1 MAVTSIEDV
10 RKQYPQYNDM
20 SDLDLAKGLHQRYYS
35 DMPLEEFTSKIGVE
49 YKEPEAPVAPAT
61 MGQRAEDILISGG
74 RGVLSGLQAISDS
87 FGVDNKASQAI
98 KGADTYLAD
107 LLSAQAK
114 KDDQEIAR
122 IIADAK
128 DKGVWENIKA
138 GLSALSVAPARNVT
152 NALGQ
157 AAPFALAA
165 LTSELSVPIGIAA
178 EGALGVA
185 TGLGATKDKIYN
197 EVKQGL
203 IDNGVNPDDAEKT
216 AHQAQSYDGENLDQI
231 ITGGLVGAGAM
242 AIGPAG
248 MLGKRLAGRILKTG
262 AEEAEAGFVGRAAA
276 GAAKGAGAM
285 GVQGAQG
292 QIAANI
298 AQQREGLETP
308 TFAGVTGEAT
318 QAAITGGLLGGLTE
332 GFLARQSHPVH
343 EDLAAQDKE
352 LREAVTLY
360 NQDRNADVPQS
371 PMLLLEDQ
379 TGNRVLEFADQHRD
393 SIPVLGYILDSNA
406 PRDIKID
413 LIKKKIGESF
423 EFSPNPPVP
432 VTGRI
437 ALPAPEKG
445 SVAPHEAYN
454 MLVDE
459 GVTLD
464 DLRYEK
470 TPGGNM
476 RLMSGDEKVLTA
488 PIRFRSEREANV
500 LIEALRKEN
509 DLRKEADYEDVSKE
523 YKDKR
528 KSAMTAAL
536 AGAAREINSPFYP
549 VKLTDVERLNPK
561 LAQDVRISRQRE
573 GAENVDAP
581 ATMDELRHRGADR
594 ETLDKLAVEQKPITG
609 GSDRI
614 RPEYEEEVLGPRPLE
629 PVPTARTEEE
639 LGAMELPEVTGG
651 EEAARRVYKKGKGSK
666 KNKQIEE
673 PVDQPVEEPIKQ
685 PVEEPIVA
693 TGRRPVR
700 PEYPVLPKQEPPAR
714 PDPEALSK
722 AKDVIQSRLDRVRG
736 STEQGRIISDSLQ
749 KALDGGEFTPEQMV
763 TAFNAADVSA
773 RLLGKTAS
781 DPHAFE
787 FVNRVMFGSGEAYG
801 KRVPPS
807 EKVRGLVQLALRERA
822 EGERGN
828 VSRTASHEAFHVLQ
842 DILAKYDPAGSRII
856 KESFSGAKSFD
867 DINPSLLSKLKLI
880 KDPTTGDS
888 LYDMMKR
895 DVPQTIFDDLGSNQA
910 QRERELQAY
919 VFEHLDDAMSK
930 GAKMTGLGNAFTR
943 LLNYV
948 RDFKDRF
955 GNLLKGQGFVNAEDV
970 LRQVSRGER
979 QAGLGEEGVR
989 VTKDKSTGT
998 ELSSAKKS
1006 PDTKGFM
1013 KEFTEST
1020 GDHPFDN
1027 YSRILGRTTVELSP
1041 FGKDTI
1047 HLSDIR
1053 SLEPKSG
1060 AGTEA
1065 IKYLTELADAYNVKI
1080 QGDAK
1085 AYLNDKKYVTSS
1097 KKLADWYKKN
1107 GFKIGRG
1114 NEDEG
1119 YPITYSPKVSS
1130 EEEFSRA
1137 AAQVG
1142 ENVKEFEKWWGDS
1155 KATDETGKIV
1165 PWYSG
1170 THGLNEKGEPF
1181 KVFSKARSGSSPVMR
1196 LGRMTGP
1203 FFFSRNPEFASQ
1215 FGLRNLS
1222 AREMQG
1228 KDIEAGRV
1236 IPAFLSSQNPFDY
1249 ENKEHLA
1256 TILKDKDLAFDVRQG
1271 RVSPGLIGTGD
1282 WRSIEHPSVQRAIR
1296 NSGYDG
1302 FFVKEHIDIKEP
1314 TYNKEKGTM
1323 GVKFPPR
1330 IKTIEEKNL
1339 AVFDPK
1345 QIKGVF
1351 NEFKP
1356 GTAESAEFSKAIKKT
1371 GQEEEAKVNSKRFKD
1386 ISDRV
1391 REFFD
1396 PFANIKSVDVL
1407 RRFRNLLTGSVT
1419 QSETY
1424 AREMSDRIAKASPA
1438 DREAV
1443 YKFMTTRNA
1452 DAATIKDQRVREA
1465 AMKAKKS
1472 INDFAKQLVER
1483 KELTQ
1488 ESLDLYYDKYLPRL
1502 YMYFELTGR
1511 GMKTPLGGVSAQEYL
1526 KNRNNELTEE
1536 ERSILGE
1543 IKDPAF
1549 LTYVALSRPARD
1561 MAMRD
1566 YLNNLNF
1573 YGGDKEHQWIAPK
1586 SYVEWRGKKM
1596 TPFDL
1601 ETQGMDMLSIVKD
1614 VERLDPKQA
1623 GVMRNE
1629 AVKMIEAA
1637 KEAMREINP
1646 LVKDFEAKGY
1656 KKMPENRRYGPLA
1669 GAIVQKGIY
1678 NDLVGTFIPL
1688 GKDNMSFAERLLGDE
1703 NSKLVQW
1710 TQLWKLGKTTLNPP
1724 TQATNFISNAIA
1736 LNLFG
1741 GVPITSFPRLFRR
1754 ALEEMANN
1762 GKMYQDAK
1770 RYGIQGSTMSSAE
1783 LRAALNRLKA
1793 YQAKRGDE
1801 NSIITMFAGARAIA
1815 SSFAEKSADLYQSSE
1830 TLYKMMKYVHDI
1842 EAAGPNPSEKAKSA
1856 AVDAANSA
1864 LFDYSLVNPNIR
1876 WLRSAPIGLPFITYY
1891 YKALPKLVETMVKHP
1906 FRFAPY
1912 VLLAQA
1918 LPMSV
1923 MGSFDLSNDE
1933 LEKLRKSAAD
1943 YIRDKGS
1950 LFFLPMRD
1958 SKGNIEMM
1966 DFGRFFPFSAFFDP
1980 IITALKYGEP
1990 VKALKDFG
1998 QTINPSGPVVVA
2010 FTAVNSG
2017 IDPFTNKPIMDP
2029 RDSNKAQA
2037 LSLMSYIWNQA
2048 MPPALNVDLNNMDH
2062 SGGAIPRLY
2071 NAMTDEGTG
2080 KEKRGLPRPE
2090 LIESAARLFGAN
2102 ITPLKPDLQRAQNMI
2117 FMQNQIVKSQ
2127 SLRTQIMNDQSMT
2140 YETKKARIDDINEKI
2155 KDDMAKLQAYATE
2168 TSGVDS
2174 IAKRIKEK
2182 Q

>member
-1 MAVTSIEDV
+1 MAEITIEDF
-10 RKQYPQYNDM
+10 RKKYPQYNDL
-20 SDLDLAKGLHQRYYS
+20 SDEQLAQGLHEKFYG
-35 DMPLEEFTSKIGVE
+35 DMPFDDFSSKIGLTT
-49 YKEPEAPVAPAT
+49 KPAT
-61 MGQRAEDILISGG
+61 LTERGEDILISGG
-74 RGVLSGLQAISDS
+74 RGVLSGLQSISDA

-98 KGADTYLAD
+98 KGADTYLSE

-114 KDDQEIAR
+114 KDDQKIAQV
-122 IIADAK
+122 IADAK
-128 DKGVWENIKA
+128 DKGVWENVKA
-138 GLSALSVAPARNVT
+138 GLSALSIAPARST
-152 NALGQ
+152 INAFGQ
-157 AAPFALAA
+157 AAPFAIAA
-165 LTSELSVPIGIAA
+165 LTSELSVPIGLAA

-185 TGLGATKDKIYN
+185 TGLGATKDKIYS

-203 IDNGVNPDDAEKT
+203 IESGVDPDAAEKT
-216 AHQAQSYDGENLDQI
+216 AHQAQAYDGENLDQI

-276 GAAKGAGAM
+276 GGAKGAGAM

-308 TFAGVTGEAT
+308 TFEGVTGEAT

-332 GFLARQSHPVH
+332 GFIAKKAHPVH
-343 EDLAAQDKE
+343 EDLAAQDAA
-352 LREAVTLY
+352 LRDAVDLY
-360 NQDRNADVPQS
+360 NQDRNSQEKG

-379 TGNRVLEFADQHRD
+379 TGKRVLEFADQHRD
-393 SIPVLGYILDSNA
+393 SIPVLGSILDSNA

-413 LIKKKIGESF
+413 LIRSKIGESF
-423 EFSPNPPVP
+423 EFQPEPTVEM
-432 VTGRI
+432 TGPRS
-437 ALPAPEKG
+437 LSEPEKG
-445 SVAPHEAYN
+445 SIAPHEAYN
-454 MLVDE
+454 MLIDS
-459 GVTLD
+459 GDPLS
-464 DLRYEK
+464 DLRYDK
-470 TPGGNM
+470 TPGGNL

-488 PIRFRSEREANV
+488 PIRFRSEREAN
-500 LIEALRKEN
+500 LLLEALRKEN
-509 DLRKEADYEDVSKE
+509 DLRKEADYEDMSRE

-528 KSAMTAAL
+528 KVAMTAAL

-549 VKLTDVERLNPK
+549 VKLMDVERLDPK

-573 GAENVDAP
+573 GSENVDAP
-581 ATMDELRHRGADR
+581 ATMDELRHRGAGR
-594 ETLDKLAVEQKPITG
+594 ETLNKLAIEQKPITG

-629 PVPTARTEEE
+629 PTPTARTEEQ
-639 LGAMELPEVTGG
+639 LQKLELPKVTVPG
-651 EEAARRVYKKGKGSK
+651 EEASRRIDLEEEEARRKASEKKATAAEKTQAAPEETGYKG
-666 KNKQIEE
+666 
-673 PVDQPVEEPIKQ
+673 
-685 PVEEPIVA
+685 
-693 TGRRPVR
+693 R
-700 PEYPVLPKQEPPAR
+700 PERPAYPEIPKEETTPL
-714 PDPEALSK
+714 DPEKVAQ
-722 AKDVIQSRLDRVRG
+722 AKSLIETRLNRVRG
-736 STEQGRIISDSLQ
+736 STEQGRVIADSLQ
-749 KALDGGEFTPEQMV
+749 KALDGNEFTPDQMV

-773 RLLGKTAS
+773 RLLGKTAA

-787 FVNRVMFGSGEAYG
+787 FVNRVLFGGGEAYG

-807 EKVRGLVQLALRERA
+807 EKVSGLIQLALRERG
-822 EGERGN
+822 EGERGS

-842 DILAKYDPAGSRII
+842 DILAKYDPEGSKVI
-856 KESFSGAKSFD
+856 KSAFAGAKSFD
-867 DINPSLLSKLKLI
+867 DISPNLLNKLKLI
-880 KDPTTGDS
+880 KDPETGDS
-888 LYDMMKR
+888 LYTKMKGEI
-895 DVPQTIFDDLGSNQA
+895 PQKIFDDLGDSQV

-919 VFEHLDDAMSK
+919 VFEYLDNAMSK
-930 GAKMTGLGNAFTR
+930 GVKMTGLGGAFTR
-943 LLNYV
+943 LMNYI

-979 QAGLGEEGVR
+979 QAGLGETGVR
-989 VTKDKSTGT
+989 VMKDKSTG
-998 ELSSAKKS
+998 
-1006 PDTKGFM
+1006 
-1013 KEFTEST
+1013 
-1020 GDHPFDN
+1020 
-1027 YSRILGRTTVELSP
+1027 
-1041 FGKDTI
+1041 
-1047 HLSDIR
+1047 
-1053 SLEPKSG
+1053 
-1060 AGTEA
+1060 
-1065 IKYLTELADAYNVKI
+1065 
-1080 QGDAK
+1080 
-1085 AYLNDKKYVTSS
+1085 
-1097 KKLADWYKKN
+1097 
-1107 GFKIGRG
+1107 
-1114 NEDEG
+1114 EDL
-1119 YPITYSPKVSS
+1119 
-1130 EEEFSRA
+1130 SRA
-1137 AAQVG
+1137 AAQTG
-1142 ENVKEFEKWWGDS
+1142 ENVNEFNKWWNDS
-1155 KATDETGKIV
+1155 KATDENGQ
-1165 PWYSG
+1165 PARWYSG

-1181 KVFSKARSGSSPVMR
+1181 KIFDKAQSGAIP
-1196 LGRMTGP
+1196 GRKGP
-1203 FFFSRNPEFASQ
+1203 FFFSRNPRFAEEFAT
-1215 FGLRNLS
+1215 RNLS
-1222 AREMQG
+1222 KSELT
-1228 KDIEAGRV
+1228 KEKPPVEAGRMV
-1236 IPAFLSSQNPFDY
+1236 PAFLSVKNPFDY
-1249 ENKEHLA
+1249 ENPEHVA
-1256 TILKDKDLAFDVRQG
+1256 QILKDPDVRYAVN
-1271 RVSPGLIGTGD
+1271 RGT
-1282 WRSIEHPSVQRAIR
+1282 IFPSFIREGMWQTMERGAIQNAIR
-1296 NSGYDG
+1296 KAGFDG
-1302 FFVKEHIDIKEP
+1302 FFVKERLDK
-1314 TYNKEKGTM
+1314 TYKDEKGNTQYLP
-1323 GVKFPPR
+1323 GVM
-1330 IKTIEEKNL
+1330 EEKNL

-1351 NEFKP
+1351 NKFEP
-1356 GTAESAEFSKAIKKT
+1356 GTADSAEFSKAIKKT
-1371 GQEEEAKVNSKRFKD
+1371 GQEEEAKVNSERFKN

-1391 REFFD
+1391 KEFFD
-1396 PFANIKSVDVL
+1396 PFASIKSVDVL

-1419 QSETY
+1419 QSETF

-1452 DAATIKDQRVREA
+1452 DASTIKNEKVREA
-1465 AMKAKKS
+1465 AMKSKKS
-1472 INDFAKQLVER
+1472 INEFAKMLVER

-1526 KNRNNELTEE
+1526 KARNNELTPE

-1549 LTYVALSRPARD
+1549 LVYVALSRPARD

-1573 YGGDKEHQWIAPK
+1573 YGGDKAHQWIAPK
-1586 SYVEWRGKKM
+1586 SYIEWRGKKM

-1601 ETQGMDMLSIVKD
+1601 ETQGLDMLSIVKD

-1623 GVMRNE
+1623 EAMRGE

-1688 GKDNMSFAERLLGDE
+1688 GKDNMSLAERLLGDE

-1724 TQATNFISNAIA
+1724 TQATNFISNAIS

-1741 GVPITSFPRLFRR
+1741 GVPVTSFPRLFRK

-1793 YQAKRGDE
+1793 YQAKRGGE
-1801 NSIITMFAGARAIA
+1801 NSIISMFSGARAIA
-1815 SSFAEKSADLYQSSE
+1815 SSFAEKSADLYQTSE
-1830 TLYKMMKYVHDI
+1830 TLYKMMKYIHDV
-1842 EAAGPNPSEKAKSA
+1842 EAAGANPSEKVKSA
-1856 AVDAANSA
+1856 AVDAANEA

-1923 MGSFDLSNDE
+1923 MGSFDISSDE

-1966 DFGRFFPFSAFFDP
+1966 DFGRFFPFSTFTDP

-1998 QTINPSGPVVVA
+1998 QTINPSGPLVTVL
-2010 FTAVNSG
+2010 TALNSG
-2017 IDPFTNKPIMDP
+2017 VDPFTNKPIMDP

-2071 NAMTDEGTG
+2071 NAMTDQGTG
-2080 KEKRGLPRPE
+2080 KEKRGIPRPE
-2090 LIESAARLFGAN
+2090 LIESAARLLGAN
-2102 ITPLKPDLQRAQNMI
+2102 ITPLKPDLQRYQNML
-2117 FMQNQIVKSQ
+2117 FMQNQIVKSR
-2127 SLRTQIMNDQSMT
+2127 SLVTQLINDQSMT
-2140 YETKKARIDDINEKI
+2140 YETKKARIDDLNEKI
-2155 KDDMAKLQAYATE
+2155 KEDMAKLQKYAAD
-2168 TSGVDS
+2168 TSGVED

-2182 Q
+2182 P